1 MTIKWMRTLL
11 LTVPMILSNSACSNL
26 NTSSSLNLGSGAME
40 KPKVGEMTPLTIE
53 RLYDSPALAGTSP
66 RGLKLSPDGKRVTYL
81 AGRKDNQHFYDL
93 WQMDVASGQ
102 QSILLNADKLTIGE
116 LSDEEKARRE
126 RQRIYGQ
133 GIMEYF
139 WSDDSQALLI
149 PASGVLYYV
158 SVNDGSVKLLPTG
171 DGFATDARLSP
182 KGHFVSFV
190 RDQNLFVL
198 DLKTKTLQAMT
209 TDGGG
214 AIKNAMAEFVA
225 QEEMGRMTGYWWSPD
240 ESAIAYTRI
249 DESGVELVTRNEIYA
264 DGIKLTEQR
273 YPYAGKNNVQI
284 TLGVVQLNDSK
295 TQWIDLGSEQDIYLP
310 RVKWLPD
317 SKQLSYQWQSRD
329 QQTLDLRLVS
339 IDKPNASKN
348 LVEERSDAWVNL
360 NNDLHFMKQQE
371 SFIWASERDGFNHLY
386 LIGLD
391 GKVQKQLT
399 SGDWVVDEVERVD
412 EKSGWVYFTGRKT
425 LVTEK
430 HLYRVPLAGGEIE
443 SISQRSG
450 MHSPVFADNE
460 AVYLDYFS
468 SLSQPPQ
475 VSLHGDK
482 GQQLAWVEQNKVDKS
497 HPLYPF
503 FGQWQLPEFG
513 QVKAEDGQALQY
525 RLFKPTNFDANKQ
538 YPVVVRVYGGP
549 HAQLVVNSWS
559 EHDYFTQYLLQQG
572 FMVFQLDNRG
582 SAHRGTQFEHV
593 IYQQLGEAEV
603 NDQKAGVDY
612 LRSLPY
618 VDGDNI
624 ALYGH
629 SYGGYMAL
637 MGLFK
642 APSYFK
648 AAISGAP
655 VTDWALYDTH
665 YTERYLGHPDK
676 NAKGY
681 EASSV
686 LPYVKGYQ
694 SGLLMYHGMADDNV
708 LFENSTKV
716 YKALQDEGKLFQM
729 IDYPGSKHSMRGNKV
744 RTHLYRSLADFLE
757 RELK

>member
-1 MTIKWMRTLL
+1 MTIKWMTSALL
-11 LTVPMILSNSACSNL
+11 AVPMILSNTACSTI
-26 NTSSSLNLGSGAME
+26 TSTTNAEKERSLEGGA
-40 KPKVGEMTPLTIE
+40 TPLSIE
-53 RLYDSPALAGTSP
+53 RLYASPALAGTSP

-81 AGRKDNQHFYDL
+81 AGRKDDQYFYDL
-93 WQMDVASGQ
+93 WQMDVASGK
-102 QSILLNADKLTIGE
+102 QSILLDADKLTIGE

-139 WSDDSQALLI
+139 WSDDSQAILI
-149 PASGVLYYV
+149 PASGVLYYF
-158 SVNDGSVKLLPTG
+158 SVDDAEVNLLPTG
-171 DGFATDARLSP
+171 EGFVTDARLSP
-182 KGHFVSFV
+182 KGNYVSFV

-198 DLKTKTLQAMT
+198 ELKTSKLTAMT

-225 QEEMGRMTGYWWSPD
+225 QEEMDRMTGYWWSPD

-273 YPYAGKNNVQI
+273 YPYAGKNNVTI
-284 TLGVVQLNDSK
+284 KLAVVTLADQKKSWV
-295 TQWIDLGSEQDIYLP
+295 DLGKEQDIYLP
-310 RVKWLPD
+310 RVNWLPD
-317 SKQLSYQWQSRD
+317 SKRLSYQWQSRD
-329 QQTLDLRLVS
+329 QQTLDLRVVS
-339 IDKPNASKN
+339 LAQIDKSRV

-360 NNDLHFMKQQE
+360 NNDLYFLKQQE

-391 GKVQKQLT
+391 GKVNKQLT
-399 SGDWVVDEVERVD
+399 SGDWTVDEVELVD
-412 EKSGWVYFTGRKT
+412 EKTGWIYFTGRKT

-430 HLYRVPLAGGEIE
+430 HLYRVSLNGGEVE
-443 SISQRSG
+443 NISQRSG
-450 MHSPVFADNE
+450 MHSPVFAENE

-475 VSLHGDK
+475 ISLHGDK
-482 GQQLAWVEQNKVDKS
+482 GQQLAWVEENKVNKS

-503 FGQWQLPEFG
+503 FGLWQLPEFG

-525 RLFKPTNFDANKQ
+525 RLFKPTNFSADKQ

-572 FMVFQLDNRG
+572 YIVFQLDNRG

-593 IYQQLGEAEV
+593 IYQHLGEAEV

-612 LRSLPY
+612 LRTLPF
-618 VDGDNI
+618 VDSDNI

-642 APSYFK
+642 APDYFK

-665 YTERYLGHPDK
+665 YTERYLGHPQQ
-676 NAKGY
+676 NAEGY

-729 IDYPGSKHSMRGNKV
+729 IDYPGSKHSMRGEKV
-744 RTHLYRSLADFLE
+744 RTHLYRSLTDFLE